1 MFSFWYVNSEPLL
14 VSSERST
21 KTSSFPHNVDETKLN
36 WTEQK
41 WPKTI
46 PDWCWGNNTQLMHFL
61 LHFHHCWTSEFHY
74 SFTEPTPAQIKIYT
88 QPWHQFQQATNDAY
102 IFAINLSGCVNTA
115 SWSEITRQHT
125 LQLIA
130 FSLLTNKAA
139 STDDQ
144 KQYFNKLYHAHNQL
158 NFGQNVYFR
167 NITFVGNKHH
177 I

>member
-1 MFSFWYVNSEPLL
+1 MLMKQS
-14 VSSERST
+14 
-21 KTSSFPHNVDETKLN
+21 
-36 WTEQK
+36 WTELNKSDQK
-41 WPKTI
+41 QYLTGAEVTTHN
-46 PDWCWGNNTQLMHFL
+46 WCTFYY
-61 LHFHHCWTSEFHY
+61 TSITVGQV
-74 SFTEPTPAQIKIYT
+74 SFTTVSEPTPAQIKIYT